1 MKYPY
6 HVKHNGVDYAPFEEI
21 PNDVV
26 TPAVMD
32 ATERENDTVAVEYS
46 KTDINRMPIADLRA
60 LAKAQG
66 IEKSEVKSGGE
77 LKKNLIE
84 KLGL

>member
-46 KTDINRMPIADLRA
+46 KTDINRMPIVELRD
-60 LAKAQG
+60 LAKANCIKG
-66 IEKSEVKSGGE
+66 FENKSGGE